1 MRREAIPG
9 SHLLYFSLDLHDELT
24 LSASES
30 GPVMLLSRTGRV
42 LKPRG
47 HPPAPGAILHV
58 EPQEIIEHRLPERQS
73 ERESCSSQDIARCY
87 LTRIF
92 KMGEG
97 IHLGLEAARRT

>member
-30 GPVMLLSRTGRV
+30 GPVMLLSRRTGRV

-47 HPPAPGAILHV
+47 HPPAPGAIFHV

-73 ERESCSSQDIARCY
+73 ERERAA
-87 LTRIF
+87 
-92 KMGEG
+92 
-97 IHLGLEAARRT
+97 AARILQGVTSPGSLRWERAST